1 MRKWILSIMFAICM
15 VILFMP
21 QAAFAANDDTTNLQE
36 QLNKGGTVALTKD
49 YFIDSTLMVNKS
61 SVTLDLNG
69 HVIKKSDSGSGS
81 VIRVD
86 NGASLTLQD
95 SSPAAAHDGLP
106 CGGVLTGGIITV
118 ADNVTPKLQDGGGGV
133 NVASGSFTMNGGTIY
148 GCTAPYG
155 GGVNVFQGSFTMNGG
170 NIYCC
175 TADDGGGVY
184 INNNSMFNYDFKMTG
199 GVIEN
204 CAASSSGDAVSTNA
218 MATFLADGGTIIGTV
233 ALGGEAKIESGNSS
247 CTRFYGA
254 VENVARYT
262 SVTISGGI
270 YYGGIPSRVNTEGNY
285 KTVRF
290 DLNGGEG
297 YIPDQWFFN
306 DITAMILSPANPT
319 KEGYQSF
326 DGWWYNGYTGYTKYN
341 FTQPVTGNIT
351 LTAKYSNPK
360 NYNISYT
367 LNGGTAAN
375 PESYTVESDTIKLN
389 NPTKL
394 GYTFTGWS
402 GTDLNGADNM
412 TVTIPKGSTG
422 ARSYTANWTRDTYGI
437 TYELNG
443 GTAATPQNPTSYT
456 AESETITLNNPEK
469 PGYTFTGWCGTGL
482 SGTNNMTVTIPKGST
497 GARTYTANWTRDTSG
512 ITYELNGGTATNP
525 TSYTAESE
533 TITLN
538 NPTRTGYTFTGW
550 SGTDITG
557 ENSMTVTISK
567 GSIGARSYT
576 ANWTRDTYGIT
587 YNLNDGEVPNS
598 QNPTS
603 YTVESDTIK
612 LNNPTKH
619 GYIFNGWSGTGLIG
633 EDNMTVTIPKGSTGN
648 REYTAH
654 WTQDTYEITYHL
666 NDGEAP
672 NSQNPT
678 SYTVESEA
686 IELNNPTKPGYT
698 FTGWNGTGINGRDL
712 KYVIIP
718 NGSTGNREY
727 AADWTPEIYVVTLN
741 TNGGKINSGNV
752 TDYTYGQG
760 ATLPTD
766 VTKAG
771 YTFKGWYDN
780 ETFTGNP
787 VATISDTDTEK
798 KEYWAKWAAI
808 SYPSISQ
815 KPAIEA
821 GEGVKVTLSADGTVA
836 TITFDDG
843 YELTDVVLN
852 GVSKGKVT
860 EINGLKTGDKL
871 VVTAAKK
878 ETEPTDPAKAEIL
891 AKLSVQKLAVRSEL
905 VTMKNGKKAVKIT
918 WHNEDGKM
926 MDFDG
931 VEIYRSTKRNS
942 GYGKKPLYTTT
953 KNAYYNTAIKSG
965 TRYYYK
971 VRGFVTI
978 DGQKYYTDWST
989 KAWRTVK

>member
-15 VILFMP
+15 VIILMP
-21 QAAFAANDDTTNLQE
+21 QAALAANDDTTELQSK
-36 QLNKGGTVALTKD
+36 LTAGGTVKLEKD

-297 YIPDQWFFN
+297 YIPDQLFFN

-319 KEGYQSF
+319 KVGYQSF

-367 LNGGTAAN
+367 LNGGTATNQA
-375 PESYTVESDTIKLN
+375 SYTVESDTIKLN
-389 NPTKL
+389 NPTKP

-456 AESETITLNNPEK
+456 AES
-469 PGYTFTGWCGTGL
+469 
-482 SGTNNMTVTIPKGST
+482 
-497 GARTYTANWTRDTSG
+497 D
-512 ITYELNGGTATNP
+512 
-525 TSYTAESE
+525 

-538 NPTRTGYTFTGW
+538 NPTKPGYTFTGW
-550 SGTDITG
+550 SGTDLTG
-557 ENSMTVTISK
+557 ENNT
-567 GSIGARSYT
+567 
-576 ANWTRDTYGIT
+576 
-587 YNLNDGEVPNS
+587 
-598 QNPTS
+598 
-603 YTVESDTIK
+603 
-612 LNNPTKH
+612 
-619 GYIFNGWSGTGLIG
+619 
-633 EDNMTVTIPKGSTGN
+633 TVTIPKGSTGN

-654 WTQDTYEITYHL
+654 
-666 NDGEAP
+666 
-672 NSQNPT
+672 
-678 SYTVESEA
+678 
-686 IELNNPTKPGYT
+686 
-698 FTGWNGTGINGRDL
+698 
-712 KYVIIP
+712 
-718 NGSTGNREY
+718 
-727 AADWTPEIYVVTLN
+727 WTPEIYVVTLN

-752 TDYTYGQG
+752 SDYTYGQG

-891 AKLSVQKLAVRSEL
+891 AKLSDQKLAARSEL

-953 KNAYYNTAIKSG
+953 KNAYYNTAIKKG
-965 TRYYYK
+965 TKYYYK
-971 VRGFVTI
+971 VRGFVII

>member
-15 VILFMP
+15 VIIFMP
-21 QAAFAANDDTTNLQE
+21 QAAFAANTDHTYLQSK
-36 QLNKGGTVALTKD
+36 LTAGGTVKLEKD
-49 YFIDSTLMVNKS
+49 YTIDSTLEVTSLKG
-61 SVTLDLNG
+61 VTLDLNG
-69 HVIKKSDSGSGS
+69 HVIKMSESSSGS
-81 VIRVD
+81 VIRVN

-95 SSPAAAHDGLP
+95 SSPAAAHDGDNASLP
-106 CGGVLTGGIITV
+106 YGGVLTGGSV
-118 ADNVTPKLQDGGGGV
+118 GDSNYYSDGGGGV
-133 NVASGSFTMNGGTIY
+133 NVVQGSFTMNGGTIY
-148 GCTAPYG
+148 GCTAAKYG
-155 GGVNVFQGSFTMNGG
+155 GGVNVTNSSFTMNGG
-170 NIYCC
+170 TIYGC
-175 TADDGGGVY
+175 TAKYGGGVR
-184 INNNSMFNYDFKMTG
+184 IDSNSFTMTG
-199 GVIEN
+199 GIIEN
-204 CAASSSGDAVSTNA
+204 CAASSSGDAVLTGFNV
-218 MATFLADGGTIIGTV
+218 TFSADGGTIIGTV
-233 ALGGEAKIESGNSS
+233 ALGSDAKIESRNSS
-247 CTRFYGA
+247 GTRFYGA
-254 VENVARYT
+254 VEEGG
-262 SVTISGGI
+262 TISGGI
-270 YYGGIPSRVNTEGNY
+270 YYGGISSSVKKEGAY
-285 KTVRF
+285 KTVSF
-290 DLNGGEG
+290 DLNGGNG

-306 DITAMILSPANPT
+306 GSTARVLSPADPT

-326 DGWWYNGYTGYTKYN
+326 DGWYNGNTKYD
-341 FTQPVTGNIT
+341 FIQPVTNNIT

-360 NYNISYT
+360 TYNISYT
-367 LNGGTAAN
+367 LNGGTATN
-375 PESYTVESDTIKLN
+375 PTSYTVESDTITLN
-389 NPTKL
+389 NPT
-394 GYTFTGWS
+394 
-402 GTDLNGADNM
+402 
-412 TVTIPKGSTG
+412 
-422 ARSYTANWTRDTYGI
+422 
-437 TYELNG
+437 
-443 GTAATPQNPTSYT
+443 
-456 AESETITLNNPEK
+456 K
-469 PGYTFTGWCGTGL
+469 PGYTFTGWSVTGL
-482 SGTNNMTVTIPKGST
+482 SDEKNTTVIIPKGST
-497 GARTYTANWTRDTSG
+497 GARTYTANWTLDTYNIS
-512 ITYELNGGTATNP
+512 YNLNGGTAANQA
-525 TSYTAESE
+525 SYFVESGP
-533 TITLN
+533 ITLN
-538 NPTRTGYTFTGW
+538 NPTKPGYTFTGW
-550 SGTDITG
+550 SGTDLTG
-557 ENSMTVTISK
+557 ENNTTVTIS
-567 GSIGARSYT
+567 
-576 ANWTRDTYGIT
+576 
-587 YNLNDGEVPNS
+587 
-598 QNPTS
+598 
-603 YTVESDTIK
+603 
-612 LNNPTKH
+612 
-619 GYIFNGWSGTGLIG
+619 
-633 EDNMTVTIPKGSTGN
+633 KGSTGN

-780 ETFTGNP
+780 ENFTGDP
-787 VATISDTDTEK
+787 VTTISDTDTEK

-860 EINGLKTGDKL
+860 EIKGLKTGDKL

-878 ETEPTDPAKAEIL
+878 ETEPTDPAKEKIL
-891 AKLSVQKLAVRSEL
+891 AKLSEQKLAARSAL
-905 VTMKNGKKAVKIT
+905 VTMNNGKKAVCIT
-918 WHNEDGKM
+918 WYNRSGEM

-931 VEIYRSTKRNS
+931 VEIYRSTKKNS
-942 GYGKKPLYTTT
+942 GYGKKPIFTSKTDKYT
-953 KNAYYNTAIKSG
+953 NTSVKVG

-971 VRGFVTI
+971 VRGFVII
-978 DGQKYYTDWST
+978 DGQKYYTDYSL
-989 KAWRTVK
+989 KAIRTVK

>member
-1 MRKWILSIMFAICM
+1 MKKRFLSIMFAICM
-15 VILFMP
+15 VIIFMP
-21 QAAFAANDDTTNLQE
+21 QAAFAANTDHTDLQSK
-36 QLNKGGTVALTKD
+36 LTAGGTVKLEKD
-49 YFIDSTLMVNKS
+49 YTIDSTLEVTSLKG
-61 SVTLDLNG
+61 VTLDLNG
-69 HVIKKSDSGSGS
+69 HVIKMSDRGSGS
-81 VIRVD
+81 VIKV
-86 NGASLTLQD
+86 NPGAILTLQD
-95 SSPAAAHDGLP
+95 SSPTAVHAGDNAYLP
-106 CGGVLTGGIITV
+106 CGGVLTGGSVGDTG
-118 ADNVTPKLQDGGGGV
+118 NNRDGGGGV
-133 NVASGSFTMNGGTIY
+133 YVYSGSFTMNGGTIY
-148 GCTAPYG
+148 DCTAKYG
-155 GGVNVFQGSFTMNGG
+155 GGVNVYYGSFTMSGG
-170 NIYCC
+170 TIYGC
-175 TADDGGGVY
+175 TATYGGGVR
-184 INNNSMFNYDFKMTG
+184 IDSNLFTMTG
-199 GVIEN
+199 GIIDN
-204 CAASSSGDAVSTNA
+204 CAASSSGDAVFTGFNV
-218 MATFLADGGTIIGTV
+218 TFSADGGTIIGTV
-233 ALGGEAKIESGNSS
+233 ALGSDAKIESRNSS
-247 CTRFYGA
+247 GTRFYGA
-254 VENVARYT
+254 VEEGG
-262 SVTISGGI
+262 TISGGI
-270 YYGGIPSRVNTEGNY
+270 YYGGISSSVKKEGAY
-285 KTVRF
+285 KTVSF
-290 DLNGGEG
+290 DLNGGNG

-306 DITAMILSPANPT
+306 GSTARVLSPADPT

-326 DGWWYNGYTGYTKYN
+326 DGWYNGNTKYD
-341 FTQPVTGNIT
+341 FIQPVTNNIT

-360 NYNISYT
+360 TYNISYT
-367 LNGGTAAN
+367 LNGGTATN
-375 PESYTVESDTIKLN
+375 PTSYTVESDTITLN
-389 NPTKL
+389 NPTKP

-402 GTDLNGADNM
+402 GTDLTGENNT
-412 TVTIPKGSTG
+412 TVTILKGSTG
-422 ARSYTANWTRDTYGI
+422 DRSYTANWTQDTY
-437 TYELNG
+437 E
-443 GTAATPQNPTSYT
+443 
-456 AESETITLNNPEK
+456 
-469 PGYTFTGWCGTGL
+469 
-482 SGTNNMTVTIPKGST
+482 
-497 GARTYTANWTRDTSG
+497 

-525 TSYTAESE
+525 TSYTAESD

-538 NPTRTGYTFTGW
+538 NPTKPGYTFTGWSVTGLSDEKNTTVIIPKGSTGARTYTANWTLDTYNISYNLNGGTAANPTGYIVESGPITLNNPTKPGYTFTGW
-550 SGTDITG
+550 SGTDLTG
-557 ENSMTVTISK
+557 ENNTTVTIS
-567 GSIGARSYT
+567 
-576 ANWTRDTYGIT
+576 
-587 YNLNDGEVPNS
+587 
-598 QNPTS
+598 
-603 YTVESDTIK
+603 
-612 LNNPTKH
+612 
-619 GYIFNGWSGTGLIG
+619 
-633 EDNMTVTIPKGSTGN
+633 KGSTGN

-780 ETFTGNP
+780 ENFTGDP
-787 VATISDTDTEK
+787 VTTISDTDTEK

-860 EINGLKTGDKL
+860 EIKNLKTGDKL
-871 VVTAAKK
+871 VVTSAKK
-878 ETEPTDPAKAEIL
+878 ETEPTDPAKEEIL
-891 AKLSVQKLAVRSEL
+891 AKLSDQKLAVRSEL

-942 GYGKKPLYTTT
+942 GYGKTPIFTTE
-953 KNAYYNTAIKSG
+953 KDAYYNTAIKPG
-965 TRYYYK
+965 TRYYYRA
-971 VRGFVTI
+971 RGFVII
-978 DGQKYYTDWST
+978 DGQKYYTDWSL
-989 KAWRTVK
+989 KAIRTVK

>member
-69 HVIKKSDSGSGS
+69 HVIKKSESGSGS

-306 DITAMILSPANPT
+306 DITAMILSPANPI

-326 DGWWYNGYTGYTKYN
+326 DGWWYNGYTKYN

-367 LNGGTAAN
+367 LNGGTATNQA
-375 PESYTVESDTIKLN
+375 SYTVESDTIKLN
-389 NPTKL
+389 NPTKP

-469 PGYTFTGWCGTGL
+469 PGYTFTGWSGTGL

-497 GARTYTANWTRDTSG
+497 GARTYTANWTPYTYD
-512 ITYELNGGTATNP
+512 ITYDLNGGEVPNSQNP

-567 GSIGARSYT
+567 GSTGARTYT

-654 WTQDTYEITYHL
+654 
-666 NDGEAP
+666 
-672 NSQNPT
+672 
-678 SYTVESEA
+678 
-686 IELNNPTKPGYT
+686 
-698 FTGWNGTGINGRDL
+698 
-712 KYVIIP
+712 
-718 NGSTGNREY
+718 
-727 AADWTPEIYVVTLN
+727 WTPEIYVVTLN

-852 GVSKGKVT
+852 GISKGKVT

-891 AKLSVQKLAVRSEL
+891 AKLSDQKLAARSEL

-942 GYGKKPLYTTT
+942 GYGKKPLYTTN
-953 KNAYYNTAIKSG
+953 KDAYYNTAIKSG

-971 VRGFVTI
+971 VRGFVII
-978 DGQKYYTDWST
+978 DGQKYYTDWSA

>member
-1 MRKWILSIMFAICM
+1 MKKRFLSIMFAICM

-21 QAAFAANDDTTNLQE
+21 QAAFAANADHTDLQSK
-36 QLNKGGTVALTKD
+36 LTAGGTVKLEKD
-49 YFIDSTLMVNKS
+49 YTIDSTLEVTKG
-61 SVTLDLNG
+61 VTLDLDG
-69 HVIKKSDSGSGS
+69 HVIKMTGSGS
-81 VIRVD
+81 VIKVN
-86 NGASLTLQD
+86 NGAILTLQD
-95 SSPAAAHDGLP
+95 SSPAEAHDGLP

-118 ADNVTPKLQDGGGGV
+118 ADNVTPKLEDGGGGV

-175 TADDGGGVY
+175 TAGDGGGVS
-184 INNNSMFNYDFKMTG
+184 INNFTYNYEFIMTV
-199 GVIEN
+199 GVIDI
-204 CAASSSGDAVSTNA
+204 CAASSSGDAVFTNA

-233 ALGGEAKIESGNSS
+233 ALGSDAKIESGNSS

-254 VENVARYT
+254 VENVATYA

-351 LTAKYSNPK
+351 LTAKFSNPK

-367 LNGGTAAN
+367 LNGGTA
-375 PESYTVESDTIKLN
+375 
-389 NPTKL
+389 
-394 GYTFTGWS
+394 
-402 GTDLNGADNM
+402 
-412 TVTIPKGSTG
+412 
-422 ARSYTANWTRDTYGI
+422 
-437 TYELNG
+437 
-443 GTAATPQNPTSYT
+443 
-456 AESETITLNNPEK
+456 
-469 PGYTFTGWCGTGL
+469 
-482 SGTNNMTVTIPKGST
+482 
-497 GARTYTANWTRDTSG
+497 
-512 ITYELNGGTATNP
+512 TNP
-525 TSYTAESE
+525 TSYTAESD

-550 SGTDITG
+550 SGTGLSGT
-557 ENSMTVTISK
+557 NNMTVTISK
-567 GSIGARSYT
+567 GSTGARTYT
-576 ANWTRDTYGIT
+576 ANWTLDTYNIS
-587 YNLNDGEVPNS
+587 YHLNGGTAAN
-598 QNPTS
+598 QAS
-603 YTVESDTIK
+603 YFVESGPIT
-612 LNNPTKH
+612 LNNPTKP
-619 GYIFNGWSGTGLIG
+619 GYTFTGWSGTDLTG
-633 EDNMTVTIPKGSTGN
+633 ENNTTVTIPKGSTGN

-654 WTQDTYEITYHL
+654 WTQDTYEITYLL

-686 IELNNPTKPGYT
+686 IELNNPTKTGYS

-718 NGSTGNREY
+718 KGSTGNREY

-771 YTFKGWYDN
+771 YTFMGWYDN
-780 ETFTGNP
+780 ETFTGDP

-815 KPAIEA
+815 KPTI
-821 GEGVKVTLSADGTVA
+821 GTSEGVKVTLSADGTVA

-852 GVSKGKVT
+852 GASKGKVT

-871 VVTAAKK
+871 VVTSAKK

-891 AKLSVQKLAVRSEL
+891 AKLSDQKLAVRSEL

-942 GYGKKPLYTTT
+942 GYGKTPIFTTE
-953 KNAYYNTAIKSG
+953 KDAYYNTAIKPG
-965 TRYYYK
+965 TRYYYRA
-971 VRGFVTI
+971 RGFVII
-978 DGQKYYTDWST
+978 DGQKYYTDWSL
-989 KAWRTVK
+989 KAIRTVK

>member
-21 QAAFAANDDTTNLQE
+21 QAAFAANEDTTELQNL
-36 QLNKGGTVALTKD
+36 LNNGGTVTLTKD

-69 HVIKKSDSGSGS
+69 HVIKKSESGSGS

-297 YIPDQWFFN
+297 YIPDQLFFN

-319 KEGYQSF
+319 KVGYQSF

-351 LTAKYSNPK
+351 LTAKYSSPK

-367 LNGGTAAN
+367 LNGGTATNQA
-375 PESYTVESDTIKLN
+375 SYTVESDTIKLN
-389 NPTKL
+389 NPTKP

-469 PGYTFTGWCGTGL
+469 PGYTFTGWSGTGL

-497 GARTYTANWTRDTSG
+497 G
-512 ITYELNGGTATNP
+512 
-525 TSYTAESE
+525 
-533 TITLN
+533 
-538 NPTRTGYTFTGW
+538 
-550 SGTDITG
+550 
-557 ENSMTVTISK
+557 
-567 GSIGARSYT
+567 
-576 ANWTRDTYGIT
+576 
-587 YNLNDGEVPNS
+587 
-598 QNPTS
+598 
-603 YTVESDTIK
+603 
-612 LNNPTKH
+612 
-619 GYIFNGWSGTGLIG
+619 
-633 EDNMTVTIPKGSTGN
+633 N

-654 WTQDTYEITYHL
+654 
-666 NDGEAP
+666 
-672 NSQNPT
+672 
-678 SYTVESEA
+678 
-686 IELNNPTKPGYT
+686 
-698 FTGWNGTGINGRDL
+698 
-712 KYVIIP
+712 
-718 NGSTGNREY
+718 
-727 AADWTPEIYVVTLN
+727 WTPEIYVVTLN

-891 AKLSVQKLAVRSEL
+891 AKLSDQKLAARSEL

-978 DGQKYYTDWST
+978 DGEKVYTDWSA